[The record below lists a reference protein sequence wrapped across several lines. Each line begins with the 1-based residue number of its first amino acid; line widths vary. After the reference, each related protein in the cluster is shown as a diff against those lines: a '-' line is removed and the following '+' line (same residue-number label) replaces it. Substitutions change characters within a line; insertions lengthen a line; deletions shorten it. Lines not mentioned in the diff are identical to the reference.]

1 MTHDSAGSRSGRTD
15 SPHRLVSRRRVLAA
29 SAGALTGSAALI
41 GALKAQAESTPAGG
55 HNPLAQP
62 DSTVAGPEGLA
73 TLLSYVPQRFVQ
85 GTGGSG
91 LHWYYAD
98 LAQQFDALGVPR
110 DEQGPDG
117 ENEDWLPALMTLAT
131 ASGAF
136 QFARVPEFTDGI
148 GFNPLGVDQTLLAGD
163 PPNQITLFRG
173 GLVPA
178 NLVIAWEL
186 AGYTLMVTSDGT
198 SIWSIGTDGELDL
211 QHPVQRAVMAAFNN
225 VTLIGDILVCAP
237 TQELLE
243 DALAAGAGGA
253 PSAAADP
260 VFGASL
266 RTLPETTVSAIAVS
280 PAAIGFTTDITLS
293 ASATP
298 EEAARLDDLIAQS
311 DENIAP
317 MPPYAGLIAAVE
329 AGAVANEE
337 GDGAGTAMVRIVTAS
352 TEDGERATR
361 VVEYRWNEGRSLS
374 TGQPYVELM
383 EITGLSVDDGI
394 AVIDFEQLWSPRV
407 WSDLIMM
414 GDTLPFM
421 IGTPE

>member
-1 MTHDSAGSRSGRTD
+1 MAQTA
-15 SPHRLVSRRRVLAA
+15 LA
-29 SAGALTGSAALI
+29 
-41 GALKAQAESTPAGG
+41 
-55 HNPLAQP
+55 
-62 DSTVAGPEGLA
+62 
-73 TLLSYVPQRFVQ
+73 
-85 GTGGSG
+85 TGGS
-91 LHWYYAD
+91 
-98 LAQQFDALGVPR
+98 
-110 DEQGPDG
+110 
-117 ENEDWLPALMTLAT
+117 
-131 ASGAF
+131 AF
-136 QFARVPEFTDGI
+136 EFARLDTFTDAI
-148 GFNPLGVDQTLLAGD
+148 GFLPLGVDQTLSTGD
-163 PPNQITLFRG
+163 PPLQLTLFHG
-173 GLVPA
+173 GLDRTR
-178 NLVIAWEL
+178 LETAWETS
-186 AGYTLMVTSDGT
+186 GYTPMTARDGT
-198 SIWSIGTDGELDL
+198 PFWTIGTGGEFGFE
-211 QHPVQRAVMAAFNN
+211 HPVQRLVIAAFNN
-225 VTLIGDILVCAP
+225 LALLGDILLCAP
-237 TQELLE
+237 TGEM
-243 DALAAGAGGA
+243 